1 MEFMFNAVILWL
13 VCISGFILGYIVS
26 KMEN

>member
-1 MEFMFNAVILWL
+1 MEFIFNAFVLWL